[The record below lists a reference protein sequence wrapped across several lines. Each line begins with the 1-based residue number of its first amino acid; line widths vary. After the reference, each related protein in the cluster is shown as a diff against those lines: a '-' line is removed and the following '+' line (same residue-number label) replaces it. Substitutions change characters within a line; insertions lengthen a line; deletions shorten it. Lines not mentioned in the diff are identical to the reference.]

1 MGRPREHGEAERAA
15 LLAAAAGVLGSDGP
29 AAVTIR
35 RVAQEAGVSTRA
47 VYSLFGDKDGLL
59 RALFVVAAE
68 AMRRHHEAVPAGQ
81 DPVAEIWPLALAYRT
96 GALEQASLYEF
107 YLGGVPS
114 TARPAP
120 TAQDRAL
127 SWRSFERVLDTV
139 RRCVA
144 CGRFPGRDP
153 HGVTMELWA
162 LVHGLASLELRGF
175 LGGHDDAL
183 ARWRDAIGDAVRGFQ
198 QPVG

>member
-15 LLAAAAGVLGSDGP
+15 LLQAAAGVLGSDGP

-59 RALFVVAAE
+59 RELFAVAAQT
-68 AMRRHHEAVPAGQ
+68 MTRHHEAVPAGR
-81 DPVAEIWPLALAYRT
+81 DPVTEILPLALAYRA
-96 GALEQASLYEF
+96 GALEHPSLYEF
-107 YLGGVPS
+107 LIGGLPS
-114 TARPAP
+114 AGRPAP
-120 TAQDRAL
+120 TAQDLAL
-127 SWRSFERVLDTV
+127 SWRSYERVLDTV

-153 HGVTMELWA
+153 RGVTMQL
-162 LVHGLASLELRGF
+162 
-175 LGGHDDAL
+175 
-183 ARWRDAIGDAVRGFQ
+183 
-198 QPVG
+198 